1 MAYSIVRRGIS
12 APRLGRCAAS
22 PRPPGWPPPLL
33 LRAPK
38 LVARCP
44 RQFWAPCFVSVAPG
58 HEDENSASYLPDL
71 PVLVKSTQYNIYVFH
86 VIIFTMKCVPST
98 GNKRLLTYLLT
109 YLLNCVDPYSEYGCG
124 PTKLLNTDPD
134 LQYNTGY
141 R

>member
-109 YLLNCVDPYSEYGCG
+109 YLGKRKYMSYYVGKRKYMSYYVGKE
-124 PTKLLNTDPD
+124 KHELLF
-134 LQYNTGY
+134 

>member
-12 APRLGRCAAS
+12 APRLGRWAAS
-22 PRPPGWPPPLL
+22 LRPPSWPPPLL

-109 YLLNCVDPYSEYGCG
+109 YLLTTYSS
-124 PTKLLNTDPD
+124 PLTKRFLLLIYIPSVP
-134 LQYNTGY
+134 LLPPPPL
-141 R
+141 